1 VTSSTNQP
9 IDDWVP
15 DIPGVFSAGKRKHKP
30 KSNPANTVMWRVQ
43 SPIKRQALYRDL
55 LQNVLSKESRGEQGR
70 GVMRTSSQ

>member
-43 SPIKRQALYRDL
+43 SPIKRPSTEISYKMFLARRVEG
-55 LQNVLSKESRGEQGR
+55 NRGEG
-70 GVMRTSSQ
+70 